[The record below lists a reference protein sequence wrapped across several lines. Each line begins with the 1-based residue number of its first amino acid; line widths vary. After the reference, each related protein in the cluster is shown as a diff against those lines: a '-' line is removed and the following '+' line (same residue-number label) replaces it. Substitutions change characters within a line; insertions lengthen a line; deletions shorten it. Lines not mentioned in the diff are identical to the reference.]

1 LGCIGTKYKKINNET
16 YTNIS
21 TVDLNCFTNTII
33 IKLNPFCHSH
43 LWAFEIKI
51 NYKLH

>member
-21 TVDLNCFTNTII
+21 TVDLN
-33 IKLNPFCHSH
+33 
-43 LWAFEIKI
+43 
-51 NYKLH
+51 